1 MKQKK
6 FTIHY
11 HVDGV
16 YEATIPADSLSD
28 ALKKANEMTKEQLDA
43 TPGTV
48 MDEQIRITAVFE

>member
-16 YEATIPADSLSD
+16 YEAVIPADSLSE
-28 ALKKANEMTKEQLDA
+28 ALDKAKLMDKEKLDA
-43 TPGTV
+43 APGNV